1 MAKPRTIQIR
11 RVLTETPLARQH
23 ELRLE
28 KDRRRPVIPFKS
40 FRRESYPKP
49 ALDLAFNA
57 QLALAAGEYSA
68 VDLFARIAS
77 AMSLVGAPFDLVAE
91 ASRIVND
98 EIRHADYCYR
108 MAALCGDRDA
118 VTNFDTAGFTR
129 ISQLPLAIEELDYV
143 LMEVSAIGET
153 LAAALLTACQR
164 RATDPVTHA
173 LFTSIIGDEVHHA
186 RLGWYYFA
194 WRAPQWTHAER
205 QRLADRVGELLITVE
220 PRFWVGR
227 DAPAG
232 ARKGARALGVLD
244 SASQRG
250 VVQQIME
257 DEIVPAL
264 DALGLGASHA
274 WKVRRKGAS

>member
-1 MAKPRTIQIR
+1 VAKSRKIEIR
-11 RVLTETPLARQH
+11 RVLTDTPLARQH

-28 KDRRRPVIPFKS
+28 KERRRPAIPFAS
-40 FRRESYPKP
+40 FRRSSYPKP
-49 ALDLAFNA
+49 ALELAFEA
-57 QLALAAGEYSA
+57 QLALAAGEYGA

-77 AMSLVGAPFDLVAE
+77 ALALGGAPFDLVAE
-91 ASRIVND
+91 ASRIVSD

-108 MAALCGDRDA
+108 MAGLCGDREA
-118 VTNFDTAGFTR
+118 VSTFDTSGFVR
-129 ISQLPLAIEELDYV
+129 ISELPLAMEDLDFV

-164 RATDPVTHA
+164 RATDPVAHA

-205 QRLADRVGELLITVE
+205 QRLADRVGDLLVTVE
-220 PRFWVGR
+220 PRFWMGR
-227 DAPAG
+227 DAPLG
-232 ARKGARALGVLD
+232 ARKAARALGVLD
-244 SASQRG
+244 TAGQR
-250 VVQQIME
+250 VVVRQIME

>member
-1 MAKPRTIQIR
+1 LARPRTIQIR

-28 KDRRRPVIPFKS
+28 KDRRRPVIPFAS
-40 FRRESYPKP
+40 FRRETYPKP

-91 ASRIVND
+91 VSRIVSD

-108 MAALCGDRDA
+108 MAALCGDREA
-118 VTNFDTAGFTR
+118 VTNFNTAGFTI
-129 ISQLPLAIEELDYV
+129 ISQLPMAIEELDYV

-205 QRLADRVGELLITVE
+205 QRLADRVGDLLVTVE

-227 DAPAG
+227 DAPPG

-250 VVQQIME
+250 VVKQIMD

-274 WKVRRKGAS
+274 WKVRRRGAS

>member
-1 MAKPRTIQIR
+1 VAKSQKIQIR
-11 RVLTETPLARQH
+11 RILTETPLARQH

-28 KDRRRPVIPFKS
+28 KDRRRPVIPWAS
-40 FRRESYPKP
+40 FRRASYPKA
-49 ALDLAFNA
+49 ALDLAFDA
-57 QLALAAGEYSA
+57 QLALAAGEYGA

-77 AMSLVGAPFDLVAE
+77 ALALAGAPFDLVAE
-91 ASRIVND
+91 ASRIVSD

-108 MAALCGDRDA
+108 MALLCGDREPVSTVD
-118 VTNFDTAGFTR
+118 NAGYTR
-129 ISQLPLAIEELDYV
+129 ISQLPLAMEDLDLV
-143 LMEVSAIGET
+143 LMEISAVGET

-164 RATDPVTHA
+164 RATDPVAHA

-205 QRLADRVGELLITVE
+205 QRLADRVGEMLITIE

-244 SASQRG
+244 SKTQR
-250 VVQQIME
+250 VVVRQIME

-274 WKVRRKGAS
+274 WKVRRRGAS